1 MKKTLILLV
10 AALALLA
17 AAFFIGRWSKPD
29 KPVPPPE
36 VIVQIDTVTITE
48 KEIVVQ
54 WRDRVRVDTAWFP
67 LVDMDDDE
75 PMDTI
80 DYPYDNPPVDSV
92 AVEIPIDRYI
102 AQQDSLYRV
111 VVDGY
116 GVEFKEITV
125 YPKTITITNTI
136 ETKKPTHWGIGV
148 QAGYGVTLVDKTVKL
163 SPYVG
168 VGVSYNIIT
177 W

>member
-1 MKKTLILLV
+1 MKKNLIILV
-10 AALALLA
+10 AALVLLA
-17 AAFFIGRWSKPD
+17 ASFFIGRWSKPD
-29 KPVPPPE
+29 KPLPPPE
-36 VIVQIDTVTITE
+36 IVVKLDTITLRDTD
-48 KEIVVQ
+48 IVVQ
-54 WRDRVRVDTAWFP
+54 WKDRIRKDTVWLP

-80 DYPYDNPPVDSV
+80 DYPYDNPPRDSV

-102 AQQDSLYRV
+102 AQKDSLYRV

-116 GVEFKEITV
+116 GVEFKEIEV

-136 ETKKPTHWGIGV
+136 ELKKPTHWGVGI
-148 QAGYGVTLVDKTVKL
+148 QAGYGATLVDKTVKL